1 MHHLPASLSL
11 TPTSRARL
19 RRWWPLAA
27 LGLAAAVAAITSV
40 RWADQLEPR
49 LRAELEAWLSDRL
62 GSDVSVEALD
72 VQLGPRLHVTGQQMV
87 VRIRNRPDLPP
98 LVTIGRWSGTAHLE
112 KLRIRHFD
120 ELRLEDVRI
129 TIPPRRLDDMRPP
142 ESRRGAPRRP
152 PSMRI
157 DRLVADRVLLGVLP
171 RDDTREPHLWD
182 IRDLRMDPFSFDA
195 ASPFSATV
203 DTPLPDDRALVTG
216 TAGPWPRG
224 RLHDLPLSGEYV
236 LRGRLDRVPGLG
248 GAIVVRGRAL
258 GTLDRL
264 STVGDATSTSAGL
277 TVPNGAGLPFNAHY
291 RALFDATSADVHIE
305 RMSVTAGRASVQ
317 VEGHVVRARGASGR
331 HISAHVTATRAE
343 VGDVLRSLIGGAAPA
358 SGRVNL
364 DAQLELPPGG
374 TDVIDRARLDVRFDL
389 IGGRFLDA
397 TVQQALDDISRRG
410 RGRPGSDDPTHAPM
424 RVRGRATLADGR
436 VSFTPVDLGVPG
448 ASVAGTGWY
457 GVEAGTLG
465 FHGVARLDARLAR
478 TQQGWRRWLLW
489 PVSPLLAKG
498 GAGTRLVLDV
508 TGTRATPH
516 VDIDLGASLRGRR

>member
-1 MHHLPASLSL
+1 MTWPTF
-11 TPTSRARL
+11 TPL
-19 RRWWPLAA
+19 RRFWPL
-27 LGLAAAVAAITSV
+27 GAVALVVVLMAIVSQ
-40 RWADQLEPR
+40 RWADDLEPR

-62 GSDVSVEALD
+62 GSDVSVEAVE
-72 VQLGPRLHVTGQQMV
+72 VQLGPRLHVTGERLV
-87 VRIRNRPDLPP
+87 VRIRRRPDLPP

-129 TIPPRRLDDMRPP
+129 TIPPRRLEDMRPP
-142 ESRRGAPRRP
+142 ETRGGPPRRP
-152 PSMRI
+152 PAMRI

-171 RDDTREPHLWD
+171 RDDTRDPLLWD

-203 DTPLPDDRALVTG
+203 DTPLPDDRAHVTG

-236 LRGRLDRVPGLG
+236 LRGRLDRVPGLH
-248 GAIVVRGRAL
+248 GAIVVRGHAL

-277 TVPNGAGLPFNAHY
+277 AFPDSAGLPFHARY

-305 RMSVTAGRASVQ
+305 RMSVTAGRATVQ
-317 VEGHVVRARGASGR
+317 AEGHVVRARGASGR
-331 HISAHVTATRAE
+331 HIDLHVTASRAE

-358 SGRVNL
+358 TGRVNL
-364 DAQLELPPGG
+364 DARLDLPPGDA
-374 TDVIDRARLDVRFDL
+374 DVIDRARLDVRFDL
-389 IGGRFLDA
+389 MDARFLA
-397 TVQQALDDISRRG
+397 PGVQRALDEMARRG
-410 RGRPGSDDPTHAPM
+410 RGQPGGDDGSHAPV
-424 RVRGRATLADGR
+424 RVRGRATLADAR

-457 GVEAGTLG
+457 RLRPGTLG
-465 FHGVARLDARLAR
+465 FHGVARLDAKLAR
-478 TQQGWRRWLLW
+478 TQQGWKRWLLW
-489 PVSPLLAKG
+489 PVSPLLAKD

-508 TGTRATPH
+508 RGTRAAPQ

>member
-1 MHHLPASLSL
+1 MSSSTR
-11 TPTSRARL
+11 TPL
-19 RRWWPLAA
+19 RRFWPLGVVVLAVA
-27 LGLAAAVAAITSV
+27 LAAIASH
-40 RWADQLEPR
+40 RWADDLEPR

-62 GSDVSVEALD
+62 GSDVSVEAVD
-72 VQLGPRLHVTGQQMV
+72 VRLGPRLYVTGQQLV
-87 VRIRNRPDLPP
+87 VRIRQRPDLPP

-129 TIPPRRLDDMRPP
+129 TIPPRRLDDLRPP
-142 ESRRGAPRRP
+142 EARRGPPRRP
-152 PSMRI
+152 PAMRI

-182 IRDLRMDPFSFDA
+182 IRDLRMDPFSFDT

-203 DTPLPDDRALVTG
+203 DTPLPDDRAHVTG

-236 LRGRLDRVPGLG
+236 LRGRLDRVPGLH

-258 GTLDRL
+258 GTLDQL

-277 TVPNGAGLPFNAHY
+277 AFPDSAGLPFNARY

-305 RMSVTAGRASVQ
+305 RMSVTAGRATVQ
-317 VEGHVVRARGASGR
+317 AEGHVVRARGARGR
-331 HISAHVTATRAE
+331 HVDLHVTASRAE

-358 SGRVNL
+358 TGRVNL
-364 DAQLELPPGG
+364 DARLDLPPGDA
-374 TDVIDRARLDVRFDL
+374 DVIDRARLDVRFDL
-389 IGGRFLDA
+389 RDARFLHG
-397 TVQQALDDISRRG
+397 TVQQTLDEMSRRG
-410 RGRPGSDDPTHAPM
+410 RGQPGSDDTSHAPV
-424 RVRGRATLADGR
+424 RVRGRATLADAR

-448 ASVAGTGWY
+448 ASVEGTGWY
-457 GVEAGTLG
+457 RLRPGTLG
-465 FHGVARLDARLAR
+465 FHGVARLEASLAR
-478 TQQGWRRWLLW
+478 AQQGWKRWLLW
-489 PVSPLLAKG
+489 PVSPLLAKD

-508 TGTRATPH
+508 RGTRADPT
-516 VDIDLGASLRGRR
+516 VDVDLGASLRGRR

>member
-1 MHHLPASLSL
+1 M
-11 TPTSRARL
+11 TSPVFTRF
-19 RRWWPLAA
+19 RRWWPLGVVVLAVA
-27 LGLAAAVAAITSV
+27 LAAIASQ

-62 GSDVSVEALD
+62 GSDVSVEAVN
-72 VQLGPRLHVTGQQMV
+72 VQLGARLHVTGQQLI

-129 TIPPRRLDDMRPP
+129 TIPPRRLDDLRAP
-142 ESRRGAPRRP
+142 EARRRAPRRP

-171 RDDTREPHLWD
+171 RDETREPHLWD

-203 DTPLPDDRALVTG
+203 DTPLPDDRAQVTG

-236 LRGRLDRVPGLG
+236 LRGRLDRVPGLH

-277 TVPNGAGLPFNAHY
+277 ALPDDAGLPFTARY

-305 RMSVTAGRASVQ
+305 RMSVTAGRATVQ
-317 VEGHVVRARGASGR
+317 AEGHVVRARGAMGR
-331 HISAHVTATRAE
+331 HVDLHVTASRAE

-364 DAQLELPPGG
+364 DARLDLPPG
-374 TDVIDRARLDVRFDL
+374 TADVIDRARLDVRFDL
-389 IGGRFLDA
+389 MDARFLHG
-397 TVQQALDDISRRG
+397 TVQQALDQMSRRA
-410 RGRPGSDDPTHAPM
+410 RGQPGGDGSAHAPV
-424 RVRGRATLADGR
+424 RVRGRATLADAR

-448 ASVAGTGWY
+448 ASVAGAGWY
-457 GVEAGTLG
+457 RLRPGTLG
-465 FHGVARLDARLAR
+465 FHGIARLDAMLAR
-478 TQQGWRRWLLW
+478 TQQGWKRWLLW
-489 PVSPLLAKG
+489 PVSPLLARD

-508 TGTRATPH
+508 SGTRAEPK
-516 VDIDLGASLRGRR
+516 VDVDLGASLRGRR